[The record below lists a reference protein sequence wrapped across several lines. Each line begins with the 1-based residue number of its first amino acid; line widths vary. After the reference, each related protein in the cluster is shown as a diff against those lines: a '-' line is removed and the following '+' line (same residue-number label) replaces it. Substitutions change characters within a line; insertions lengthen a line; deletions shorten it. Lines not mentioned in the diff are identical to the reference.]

1 MPGMDGIR
9 SDISSYC
16 PDRIFF
22 SLFPSPYLIFPTASL
37 PTTYCVDPIEYRG
50 SSTTLSLNLV
60 SSALPYNN
68 HRKYMRSHFLEEG
81 LSSSQEALLI
91 PRLSRS
97 SISESLFSMSAP
109 AHLDLER
116 GHGALKPPTD
126 PIALPL
132 SPSSKPVPS
141 PNNPQQPSNPSKSTT
156 HLHQSQHRPLS
167 SQPSPSDP
175 DAIPPKLL
183 KLRTVIGITTPPSLL
198 PTQRPAPNLGIYTRI
213 IHEERTAKFQFYFAA
228 SVINVCY
235 FGQICIAAALTAL
248 GASGSSNVAITVLG
262 AANTVLAG
270 VLTYLKGQG
279 LPTRLR
285 HYWTA
290 LRKCREFIE
299 EVEREV
305 EAEEMGGVG
314 EKGGKEEGVDVE
326 GMIET
331 IVRMYHDVRQTAEGM
346 FFLFLLPHSSS
357 YSQPP
362 HFLTHPFPLPSPIR

>member
-1 MPGMDGIR
+1 
-9 SDISSYC
+9 
-16 PDRIFF
+16 
-22 SLFPSPYLIFPTASL
+22 
-37 PTTYCVDPIEYRG
+37 
-50 SSTTLSLNLV
+50 
-60 SSALPYNN
+60 
-68 HRKYMRSHFLEEG
+68 MRSHFLEEG

-331 IVRMYHDVRQTAEGM
+331 IVRMYHDVRQTAEDNTPDTYIPMQGSSAAA
-346 FFLFLLPHSSS
+346 LSSS
-357 YSQPP
+357 SSSRPTNPTNNPP
-362 HFLTHPFPLPSPIR
+362 PTAEKKIRYPSSPSTEATSEEEESGIEGQKKPIDPSPSPPFVIEQEPRAQPEATTTKTTP